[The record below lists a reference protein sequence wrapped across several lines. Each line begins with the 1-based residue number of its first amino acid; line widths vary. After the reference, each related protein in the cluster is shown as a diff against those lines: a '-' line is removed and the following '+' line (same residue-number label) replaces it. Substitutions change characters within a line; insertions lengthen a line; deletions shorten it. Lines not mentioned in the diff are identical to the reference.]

1 MRPRIRA
8 LRKLVASVSAD
19 EGTPGGS
26 VSTRFS
32 TWPSSPTSTTSA
44 RSGSSRTNS
53 ICFSRALDFA
63 VSTTAAARVRPDSRV
78 NASPSAASTDCA
90 RPTDASWLWIDCR
103 SGFGEVADLHQGI
116 DEKAQAE
123 FGRQPAGRG
132 MRRIDQAELLE
143 IRHHVAD
150 RGRRQRHRDQARN
163 VARADRFAGRE
174 IAFDDLTKN
183 VARALVELGEPGMR
197 RDQANRIVV
206 GHRYSLDNCP

>member
-1 MRPRIRA
+1 MRA
-8 LRKLVASVSAD
+8 LRKLVASVSAE

-26 VSTRFS
+26 ASTRFS

-53 ICFSRALDFA
+53 MCFSRELDFA

-78 NASPSAASTDCA
+78 RASPSAASTDCA
-90 RPTDASWLWIDCR
+90 RPTEASWLWIDCR
-103 SGFGEVADLHQGI
+103 SALGEIADLHQGI

-143 IRHHVAD
+143 IRHHVAH
-150 RGRRQRHRDQARN
+150 RGRRQRHRDQARD
-163 VARADRFAGRE
+163 VARADGFAGRQ
-174 IAFDDLTKN
+174 IALDDLTKN
-183 VARALVELGEPGMR
+183 VARTLVELGEPGMR
-197 RDQANRIVV
+197 RDQADRIVV
-206 GHRYSLDNCP
+206 GHTLLPHNCL